1 MASWFLRLTNTLQG
15 RTTTFLVMFFVIGN
29 ILVFIGK
36 VDFILF
42 FTAFMTAVIGHS
54 VKEGLID
61 DDKKSDPP
69 ASPEQ
74 KGRKAARSFRL
85 SGSL

>member
-1 MASWFLRLTNTLQG
+1 MSWFMRLTNTLQG

-54 VKEGLID
+54 IKEGMID
-61 DDKKSDPP
+61 DKTPDPP
-69 ASPEQ
+69 APP
-74 KGRKAARSFRL
+74 KGDTPS
-85 SGSL
+85 

>member
-1 MASWFLRLTNTLQG
+1 MKLTNTLQG

-54 VKEGLID
+54 IKEGMID
-61 DDKKSDPP
+61 DKNTDTPATAASVDKGETP
-69 ASPEQ
+69 
-74 KGRKAARSFRL
+74 
-85 SGSL
+85 